1 MAKDNT
7 FKRTDLEQMIC
18 EVMGLSTITP
28 MISKQINR
36 FILDYD
42 MSFKEI
48 ARCVVWYVEVFGGEL
63 NPVYGIGII
72 PNIREKAAAYFKQLE
87 LDQQRQAEQAR
98 KVIEIQ
104 DNNIIFNVNNVPRR
118 KREPKKLDISEINV
132 EGEDEDDGQNH

>member
-72 PNIREKAAAYFKQLE
+72 PNIKEKAAAYFKQLE
-87 LDQQRQAEQAR
+87 RNQQQQA
-98 KVIEIQ
+98 IEAQKIVEYQ
-104 DNNIIFNVNNVPRR
+104 DNNIIFNIKSLKHNKR
-118 KREPKKLDISEINV
+118 KPKQLDINDINV
-132 EGEDEDDGQNH
+132 EGDSR

>member
-7 FKRTDLEQMIC
+7 FKRTDLEKMIC

-63 NPVYGIGII
+63 NPVYAIGII

-87 LDQQRQAEQAR
+87 LDQQKQA
-98 KVIEIQ
+98 IEAQKIVEYQ
-104 DNNIIFNVNNVPRR
+104 DNNIIFNIKSLKHHKR
-118 KREPKKLDISEINV
+118 KPKQLDINDINV
-132 EGEDEDDGQNH
+132 EGDSR

>member
-7 FKRTDLEQMIC
+7 FKRIDLEQMIC

-87 LDQQRQAEQAR
+87 LDQQKQA
-98 KVIEIQ
+98 IEAQKIVEYQ
-104 DNNIIFNVNNVPRR
+104 DNNIIFNIGSLKHK
-118 KREPKKLDISEINV
+118 KRQPKQFNIQDVIV
-132 EGEDEDDGQNH
+132 EGDE

>member
-87 LDQQRQAEQAR
+87 LDQQKQA
-98 KVIEIQ
+98 IEAQKIVEYQ
-104 DNNIIFNVNNVPRR
+104 DNNIIFNIKSLKHNKR
-118 KREPKKLDISEINV
+118 KPKQLDINDINV
-132 EGEDEDDGQNH
+132 EGDSR

>member
-1 MAKDNT
+1 MAKDST

-18 EVMGLSTITP
+18 EVMGFSTITP

-87 LDQQRQAEQAR
+87 LDQQKQA
-98 KVIEIQ
+98 IEAQKIVEYQ
-104 DNNIIFNVNNVPRR
+104 DNNIIFNIKSLKHNKR
-118 KREPKKLDISEINV
+118 KPKQLDINDINV
-132 EGEDEDDGQNH
+132 EGDSR

>member
-36 FILDYD
+36 FMLDYD

-87 LDQQRQAEQAR
+87 LDQQKQA
-98 KVIEIQ
+98 IEAQKIVEYQ
-104 DNNIIFNVNNVPRR
+104 DNNIIFNIKSLKHNKR
-118 KREPKKLDISEINV
+118 KPKQLDINDINV
-132 EGEDEDDGQNH
+132 EGDSR

>member
-7 FKRTDLEQMIC
+7 FKSTDLEQMIC

-87 LDQQRQAEQAR
+87 LDQQKQA
-98 KVIEIQ
+98 IEAQKIVEYQ
-104 DNNIIFNVNNVPRR
+104 DNNIIFNIKSLKHNKR
-118 KREPKKLDISEINV
+118 KPKQLDINDINV
-132 EGEDEDDGQNH
+132 EGDSR

>member
-72 PNIREKAAAYFKQLE
+72 PNIKEKAAAYFKQLE
-87 LDQQRQAEQAR
+87 RDQQEQA
-98 KVIEIQ
+98 IEAQKIVEYQ
-104 DNNIIFNVNNVPRR
+104 DNNIIFNIKSLKHNKR
-118 KREPKKLDISEINV
+118 KPKQLDINDINV
-132 EGEDEDDGQNH
+132 EGDSR

>member
-7 FKRTDLEQMIC
+7 FKRTDLEKMIC

-72 PNIREKAAAYFKQLE
+72 PNIREKAAAYFERLE
-87 LDQQRQAEQAR
+87 RDQQTQA
-98 KVIEIQ
+98 IEAQKIVEYQ
-104 DNNIIFNVNNVPRR
+104 DNNIIFNIKSLKHNKR
-118 KREPKKLDISEINV
+118 KPKQLDINDINV
-132 EGEDEDDGQNH
+132 EGDSR

>member
-7 FKRTDLEQMIC
+7 FKRTDLEKMSC

-87 LDQQRQAEQAR
+87 LDQQKQA
-98 KVIEIQ
+98 IEAQKIVEYQ
-104 DNNIIFNVNNVPRR
+104 DNNIIFNIKSLKHHKR
-118 KREPKKLDISEINV
+118 KPKQLDINDINV
-132 EGEDEDDGQNH
+132 EGDSR

>member
-7 FKRTDLEQMIC
+7 FKRTDLEKMIC

-87 LDQQRQAEQAR
+87 LDQQKQA
-98 KVIEIQ
+98 IEAQKIVEYQ
-104 DNNIIFNVNNVPRR
+104 DNNIIFNIKSLKHNKR
-118 KREPKKLDISEINV
+118 KPKQLDINDINV
-132 EGEDEDDGQNH
+132 EGDNR

>member
-1 MAKDNT
+1 MAKDST

-87 LDQQRQAEQAR
+87 LDQQKQA
-98 KVIEIQ
+98 IEAQKIVEYQ
-104 DNNIIFNVNNVPRR
+104 DNNIIFNIKSLKHNKR
-118 KREPKKLDISEINV
+118 KPKQLDINDINV
-132 EGEDEDDGQNH
+132 EGDSR

>member
-7 FKRTDLEQMIC
+7 FKRTDLEKMIC

-87 LDQQRQAEQAR
+87 LDQQKQT
-98 KVIEIQ
+98 IEAQKIVEYQ
-104 DNNIIFNVNNVPRR
+104 DNNIIFNIKSLKHNKR
-118 KREPKKLDISEINV
+118 KPKQLDINDINV
-132 EGEDEDDGQNH
+132 EGDSR

>member
-18 EVMGLSTITP
+18 EVMGVSTITP

-87 LDQQRQAEQAR
+87 LDQQKQA
-98 KVIEIQ
+98 IEAQKIVEYQ
-104 DNNIIFNVNNVPRR
+104 DNNIIFNIKSLKHN
-118 KREPKKLDISEINV
+118 KIKPKQLDMTDINI
-132 EGEDEDDGQNH
+132 EGDEWND

>member
-87 LDQQRQAEQAR
+87 LDQQKKA
-98 KVIEIQ
+98 IEAQKIVEYQ
-104 DNNIIFNVNNVPRR
+104 DNNIIFNIKSLKHNKR
-118 KREPKKLDISEINV
+118 KPKQLDINDINV
-132 EGEDEDDGQNH
+132 EGDSR

>member
-7 FKRTDLEQMIC
+7 FKRTDLEKMIC

-87 LDQQRQAEQAR
+87 LDQQKQA
-98 KVIEIQ
+98 IEEHKIVEYQ
-104 DNNIIFNVNNVPRR
+104 DNNIIFNIKSLKHHKR
-118 KREPKKLDISEINV
+118 KPKQLDINDINV
-132 EGEDEDDGQNH
+132 EGDSR

>member
-87 LDQQRQAEQAR
+87 LDQQKQA
-98 KVIEIQ
+98 IEAQKIVEYQ
-104 DNNIIFNVNNVPRR
+104 DNKIIFNIKSLKHNKR
-118 KREPKKLDISEINV
+118 KPKQLDINDINV
-132 EGEDEDDGQNH
+132 EGDSR

>member
-87 LDQQRQAEQAR
+87 LDQQKQA
-98 KVIEIQ
+98 IEAQKIVEYQ
-104 DNNIIFNVNNVPRR
+104 DNNIIFNIKSLQHK
-118 KREPKKLDISEINV
+118 KRQPKQLDINDINV
-132 EGEDEDDGQNH
+132 EGESND

>member
-87 LDQQRQAEQAR
+87 LDQQKQA
-98 KVIEIQ
+98 IEAQKIVEYQ
-104 DNNIIFNVNNVPRR
+104 DNNIIFNIKSLKHHKR
-118 KREPKKLDISEINV
+118 KPKQLDINDINV
-132 EGEDEDDGQNH
+132 EGDSK

>member
-87 LDQQRQAEQAR
+87 LDQQKQA
-98 KVIEIQ
+98 IEAQKIVEYQ
-104 DNNIIFNVNNVPRR
+104 DNNIIFNIKSLKHNKR
-118 KREPKKLDISEINV
+118 KQKQLDINDINV
-132 EGEDEDDGQNH
+132 EGDSR